1 MGVMD
6 GGEADGG
13 TTACY
18 GRRRAYR
25 LVEFGVGLPASE
37 AFRAPNDAV
46 ALARAR
52 AVALGHIVEVWR
64 GSVLVARW
72 GGGDDE
78 PVQSRSARLH

>member
-1 MGVMD
+1 MGVTN
-6 GGEADGG
+6 GSGADGG
-13 TTACY
+13 ATVRY

-25 LVEFGVGLPASE
+25 LVEFGVGLPATE

-52 AVALGHIVEVWR
+52 AVALGHTVEVWR
-64 GSVLVARW
+64 GSVLVGRW

-78 PVQSRSARLH
+78 PVQSRSVRLH